1 MFKSL
6 LARAREIRAAELE
19 GESGSEGGFTLIE
32 LMVVLLII
40 AILLAIAIPT
50 FLSVSGG
57 ARDRAAQSNL
67 TNAVTDSIAYYQ
79 NSQTYD
85 ATTTSTS
92 TSQGHAAG
100 STSVALQSAEPT
112 FTWSDV
118 ACTTATASKCVSVAP
133 VDVASSNDGQGVI
146 LAAMSA
152 TGTCWYAM
160 NLQATPAAYVASP
173 LPADF
178 TASTG
183 AFAGQTALPA
193 SASTA
198 GTYYAMESNAGS
210 SNCTAAH
217 AQTFTTWYSNYSSA
231 VSE

>member
-6 LARAREIRAAELE
+6 LARAREARAAELE
-19 GESGSEGGFTLIE
+19 GESGAEGGFTLIE

-67 TNAVTDSIAYYQ
+67 TNTVTDSIAYYQ
-79 NSQTYD
+79 NGQTYD
-85 ATTTSTS
+85 ASATTAASQGNGAGTTS
-92 TSQGHAAG
+92 A
-100 STSVALQSAEPT
+100 ALQSAEPS
-112 FTWSDV
+112 FTWSNI

-133 VDVASSNDGQGVI
+133 VDVASTNDGQGVI
-146 LAAMSA
+146 LAVMSG

-160 NLQATPAAYVASP
+160 NLQANPAAYVP
-173 LPADF
+173 GGPDF
-178 TASTG
+178 TSPTG
-183 AFAGQTALPA
+183 AFGGGPQTSLPA
-193 SASTA
+193 TASTA
-198 GTYYAMESNAGS
+198 GTFYAKESTGTVTCS
-210 SNCTAAH
+210 AAH
-217 AQTFTTWYSNYSSA
+217 AQGFTTWYGSYSAA

>member
-1 MFKSL
+1 MFKFMNSW
-6 LARAREIRAAELE
+6 AREIRATELE
-19 GESGSEGGFTLIE
+19 GESGAEGGFTLIE

-85 ATTTSTS
+85 ATSTSTS

-112 FTWSDV
+112 FTWSDI

-133 VDVASSNDGQGVI
+133 VDVASTNDGQGVI
-146 LAAMSA
+146 MAVMSA
-152 TGTCWYAM
+152 TGTCWYALNM
-160 NLQATPAAYVASP
+160 QATPATYVSGGPDVA
-173 LPADF
+173 A
-178 TASTG
+178 TTG
-183 AFAGQTALPA
+183 VFAGQTSIPTTAN
-193 SASTA
+193 TA
-198 GTYYAMESNAGS
+198 GTYYATETNAGS

-217 AQTFTTWYSNYSSA
+217 AQTFATWYGTYSAA